1 MEVDISGRHFHV
13 SASLKDYILGKIRK
27 IEKYSLK
34 IESAHVVLE
43 IQKFTH
49 IAEIV
54 LAGKKLRMKAKQKSL
69 DMYAAFDKSFHN
81 IELQMGRVHDRLKDH
96 KPKKKDKANVARD

>member
-1 MEVDISGRHFHV
+1 MEVDISGRHFQV
-13 SASLKDYILGKIRK
+13 TDGLKEHILGKIQK
-27 IEKYSLK
+27 IDKYSLK
-34 IESAHVVLE
+34 IESAHVILE

-54 LAGKKLRMKAKQKSL
+54 LAGKKLRLKAKQKSL

-81 IELQMGRVHDRLKDH
+81 IELQLRRMHDKVRDH
-96 KPKKKDKANVARD
+96 KPKKKGKVAGVKD

>member
-1 MEVDISGRHFHV
+1 MEVDISGRHFQV
-13 SASLKDYILGKIRK
+13 TEGLKDHILSKIQK

-34 IESAHVVLE
+34 IESAHVILE
-43 IQKFTH
+43 IQKFAH

-81 IELQMGRVHDRLKDH
+81 IELQLGRAHDRIKDH
-96 KPKKKDKANVARD
+96 TPKKKGKVTAARD